1 MDPVYHRRWKPR
13 GRSKPASYTNAD
25 EFNLVLNRYREKLYV
40 FVAPADAY
48 DRRTR
53 DMISIALVRVARN
66 GNILAKQELM
76 ELVGHTIDAARSLA

>member
-1 MDPVYHRRWKPR
+1 M
-13 GRSKPASYTNAD
+13 
-25 EFNLVLNRYREKLYV
+25 